1 MIYFITIILCIFIHV
16 ATYNDHAIITN
27 MSALTPRFYSCAI
40 WPADG
45 SLFPT
50 GSLSANISIDL
61 CAQMSVRMV
70 AHRYRHRL
78 LVNKGVVLGASKCKV
93 SLYRITHFL
102 SRKLDNSRCS
112 RHHQVFVPSHILLK
126 CAVLF
131 LYADNVKLVRSWACS

>member
-1 MIYFITIILCIFIHV
+1 MWPH
-16 ATYNDHAIITN
+16 YNDHAIITN

-93 SLYRITHFL
+93 SLYRITH

-112 RHHQVFVPSHILLK
+112 RHNQVFVTSHILLK
-126 CAVLF
+126 CAALF
-131 LYADNVKLVRSWACS
+131 LMPTMFKLVRSLVCS